1 VVAAMR
7 KSEKSQRQQQLQ
19 KESGVSA
26 PYRSTDTP
34 AAAPASEPVS
44 GAFTQ
49 LQIVVYAGCI

>member
-1 VVAAMR
+1 MR